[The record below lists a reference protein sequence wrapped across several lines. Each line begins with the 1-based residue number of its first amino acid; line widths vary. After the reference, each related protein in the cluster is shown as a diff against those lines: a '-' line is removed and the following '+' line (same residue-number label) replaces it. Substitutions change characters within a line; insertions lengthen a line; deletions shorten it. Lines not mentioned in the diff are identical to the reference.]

1 MDQSHLFSLSRSGW
15 SSFLVKCGVGK
26 VLRTVI
32 LDASIKR
39 AAVSPAFDNVRM
51 TDKRPMSQHVK
62 KEANYAIRGDPKS
75 LNQLSS
81 SGKAAQSR
89 RGKTLAQEASEAS
102 SSRTA
107 SSEGSNSAS
116 KGGNGQKK

>member
-1 MDQSHLFSLSRSGW
+1 MTLCDIPAFSIQVLIAFYPQSDL
-15 SSFLVKCGVGK
+15 
-26 VLRTVI
+26 
-32 LDASIKR
+32 
-39 AAVSPAFDNVRM
+39 VSPAFDNVRM
-51 TDKRPMSQHVK
+51 TDKRPTSQHVK
-62 KEANYAIRGDPKS
+62 KEVNYAIRGDPKS